1 MAKSKKTNSKKGS
14 YKKENSIKKTV
25 VETGKKTLL
34 IVGGI
39 VAGKAL
45 SSVVTKTLK
54 KTDPAKKLDG
64 FAGFEASGLIT
75 PVLLIA
81 GGIAGNH
88 FAKNENLKLISTGV
102 AAAGAIDTVSVLIK
116 KDVLTAFGNVNETPI
131 QIAPYKPDL
140 PKVDNIAYLPKVIER
155 GRIEDYP
162 DYQELSNMTSFD
174 DIN

>member
-45 SSVVTKTLK
+45 SSV
-54 KTDPAKKLDG
+54 AKKMLNKTEAAQKIDG
-64 FAGFEASGLIT
+64 LAGFEASGLIT

-116 KDVLTAFGNVNETPI
+116 KDVLTAFGGVNETPI

-162 DYQELSNMTSFD
+162 DYEELSNMTSFD